1 MSRVDG
7 AVAVAVAAMVVLLA
21 TGCSA
26 RSLDEA
32 SGTVLDGRAGQP
44 IARAKVAA
52 TALETPTLATSSDA
66 QGNFTLQEVSKTAR
80 LQVTAPNYKPA
91 DVPVAEQ
98 ALSFRLEP
106 IPGEGLV
113 TSTLTNRA
121 LAANL
126 GGSCMQAA
134 GCACAP
140 RRMAASELTDWGRV
154 IGCASPR
161 PATRRCR
168 W

>member
-7 AVAVAVAAMVVLLA
+7 AVAVAAMVVLLA

-26 RSLDEA
+26 RSLDEV

-52 TALETPTLATSSDA
+52 TAPETPTLATSSDA

-113 TSTLTNRA
+113 TSTLANRA

-126 GGSCMQAA
+126 GGKLHA
-134 GCACAP
+134 G
-140 RRMAASELTDWGRV
+140 GRLRLRAKAD
-154 IGCASPR
+154 GSFPSLRTGAG
-161 PATRRCR
+161 
-168 W
+168 